1 AFFGNK
7 HLFMSLISQVQK
19 QYVRYLERQLRENV
33 CAWAGQSR
41 NRHKPTAWACIPE
54 SLQKLEEKAVKA
66 CRAAQVYQRVMVKTV
81 SDWERCN
88 HNPHQLVSPQIA
100 AVRRSTQEG
109 RLANILF
116 DQMQSQSTEPAE
128 DVVPAR
134 PVQALVDR
142 GTQTTWNESHNGH
155 DSNLEDDNFESYELR
170 RKIDMFQARLQ
181 ESPEVKETTCQRCRC
196 RNAEKEPH
204 LDQQGSPFSET
215 EDAVAQE
222 LAMLFGDEHTDLN
235 EIFGIDPSAATIDP
249 QISAILEEIENAEMP
264 HHRKTEDPP
273 SPASEPQQQQHSQEL
288 DLRQSRWPCEL
299 YVQRMRL
306 SAYMVR
312 ALEADWRCED
322 RLRCKFHELFGEDS
336 DDEFAT
342 EISSPSIDLADE
354 VLFDSCVFRIRPW
367 IVRHLMGPLEEGLI
381 ANRYLFKKL
390 AKLLAHSIVMVNP
403 YCSDMQIKQAV
414 EHLFCLR
421 PRGIQS
427 AYDLDNLPPL
437 DVDKFEV

>member
-1 AFFGNK
+1 MKSEGNNEFVV
-7 HLFMSLISQVQK
+7 LTEVVQR
-19 QYVRYLERQLRENV
+19 QYVLYLERQLRENV
-33 CAWAGQSR
+33 CAWASQSR

-54 SLQKLEEKAVKA
+54 SLQKLEQKAVKA
-66 CRAAQVYQRVMVKTV
+66 CKAAQVYQRVMVKT
-81 SDWERCN
+81 
-88 HNPHQLVSPQIA
+88 IA

-116 DQMQSQSTEPAE
+116 DQMQHQSTEASE
-128 DVVPAR
+128 DVVP
-134 PVQALVDR
+134 VKFQQTSVDK
-142 GTQTTWNESHNGH
+142 GTQTIWNESQNGH
-155 DSNLEDDNFESYELR
+155 ASNLEDDNFESYELS

-181 ESPEVKETTCQRCRC
+181 ESTEVEETICRRCRSK
-196 RNAEKEPH
+196 NVEKKQQQH
-204 LDQQGSPFSET
+204 QDQGSPFSGT
-215 EDAVAQE
+215 EDAVAKE
-222 LAMLFGDEHTDLN
+222 LALLFGDEHTDLN
-235 EIFGIDPSAATIDP
+235 EIFGIEPSAVTDDP
-249 QISAILEEIENAEMP
+249 QISAILEEIENAKLP
-264 HHRKTEDPP
+264 CTRNNEDPA
-273 SPASEPQQQQHSQEL
+273 SPASQPQQQSQEL

-306 SAYMVR
+306 SACMVR

-322 RLRCKFHELFGEDS
+322 RLRYKFHQLFGEDS

-354 VLFDSCVFRIRPW
+354 VLLASCVFRIRPW
-367 IVRHLMGPLEEGLI
+367 IVRHLMSPLEEGLI
-381 ANRYLFKKL
+381 ANRFLFKKL
-390 AKLLAHSIVMVNP
+390 AKLLAHSIVLVNP